1 MITPIQTIKAR
12 RVTRMTEAD
21 LSAASGVSQN
31 AIEEFEAAKRSLNA
45 TTVQALRAALKRA
58 GWEAGSD
65 SLSTRTRGITIDPR
79 EQGFGDQLEQRRNDR
94 DPRDAP
100 GSVASISRSIA
111 PLKVTAMSSS
121 TAGSAPGWASDGYAR

>member
-21 LSAASGVSQN
+21 LSAASGVSQK

-45 TTVQALRAALKRA
+45 TTVQALRAALERA
-58 GWEAGSD
+58 GWEAGSG

-79 EQGFGDQLEQRRNDR
+79 EQGFGDHRRR
-94 DPRDAP
+94 R
-100 GSVASISRSIA
+100 R
-111 PLKVTAMSSS
+111 
-121 TAGSAPGWASDGYAR
+121 

>member
-21 LSAASGVSQN
+21 LSAASGVSQK

-45 TTVQALRAALKRA
+45 TTVQALRAALERA

-65 SLSTRTRGITIDPR
+65 SLSTRTRGIAIDPR
-79 EQGFGDQLEQRRNDR
+79 EQGFGAINSSNARMIERSPETRLARSPPSREASRRR
-94 DPRDAP
+94 R
-100 GSVASISRSIA
+100 
-111 PLKVTAMSSS
+111 
-121 TAGSAPGWASDGYAR
+121 